1 LVKLVAAE
9 LSREAEEYLEAIY
22 KLQERSGVARTKELA
37 RELKVVPGSVTN
49 TIAHLERHGL
59 VEHTPYRGVR
69 LTAEGERLAL
79 SIIRR
84 HRLAERLLTDLLEA
98 DWSGVHETAC
108 RLEHAL
114 TEDVVALLER
124 RLGYPRF
131 CPHGNPIPRE
141 SGETEEVECFPLTA
155 AEENQACVVVRLVDE
170 RREML
175 ASLAA
180 LGIRPNVLVRVIRAT
195 QKRLVLHVA
204 GKKRSISQEE
214 AEGIWVKPAEVKET
228 DVPK

>member
-1 LVKLVAAE
+1 VAAE
-9 LSREAEEYLEAIY
+9 LSHEAEEYLEAIY
-22 KLQERSGVARTKELA
+22 KLQKKSGVAKTKELA

-69 LTAEGERLAL
+69 LTVEGERMAI

-108 RLEHAL
+108 RLEHVL
-114 TEDVVALLER
+114 TEDVLALLER
-124 RLGYPRF
+124 RLGYPKF
-131 CPHGNPIPRE
+131 CPHGNPIPKE
-141 SGETEEVECFPLTA
+141 SGEVEEVECFPLTA
-155 AEENQACVVVRLVDE
+155 AEENQTCVVVRLVDE
-170 RREML
+170 RRETL

-180 LGIRPNVLVRVIRAT
+180 LGIRPNVRVRVEKAT
-195 QKRLVLHVA
+195 QKQLVLHIA
-204 GKKRSISQEE
+204 GKKRTISREE
-214 AEGIWVKPAEVKET
+214 AEGVWVKQAEVGGV
-228 DVPK
+228 DVQK